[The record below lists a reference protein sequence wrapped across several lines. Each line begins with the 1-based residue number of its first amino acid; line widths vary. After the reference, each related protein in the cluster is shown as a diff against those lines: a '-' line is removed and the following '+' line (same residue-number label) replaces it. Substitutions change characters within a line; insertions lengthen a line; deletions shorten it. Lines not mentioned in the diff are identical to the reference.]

1 MLEFGILFVAQM
13 IMGVVIF
20 ILFIQFVQMKKL
32 IEQIIREVEGYISFV
47 TEEAEVQEGN
57 IETNIK
63 KSLTEERISMR
74 EKNRNNKRQ
83 SQDDAQTQ
91 LIQAVLGEYF
101 P

>member
-1 MLEFGILFVAQM
+1 MLEFGILFVTQM

-32 IEQIIREVEGYISFV
+32 VEQIIREVEGYISFV
-47 TEEAEVQEGN
+47 TEEEEVQEGN